1 MICALAGARRWCG
14 RLWLS
19 RPRAPTMRAHGGI
32 SAVRAGPASHDRR
45 KQHRPLPLS
54 AAGAAKW
61 PVQQEHP
68 GHICHAQP
76 RPTNPGLPQYWH
88 VRVPPGV
95 DTTGCSSYCCTRCLS
110 PTGPFEVTVIRRSGE
125 LPAIFNTHVPR
136 VKNQLERACSRAD
149 AMRAQPAWNSPR
161 QTRPGRSANAR
172 DSQCGSESQA
182 PRTALWL
189 RLHPPGHP
197 SVGMLNPADA
207 RGQAAV
213 NPAFCRQSTI
223 PWKLRR
229 VDASGVPPP
238 CQCVSRLTACE

>member
-1 MICALAGARRWCG
+1 MRGLWCG

-19 RPRAPTMRAHGGI
+19 LPRAPAVRAHGGI
-32 SAVRAGPASHDRR
+32 SDVRAGPSRHDRR

-76 RPTNPGLPQYWH
+76 RPAKSGITAVLACTCAASRWTR
-88 VRVPPGV
+88 RVARRRAAQGA
-95 DTTGCSSYCCTRCLS
+95 LS

-172 DSQCGSESQA
+172 DSQCGSESHA